1 VTPAR
6 VRLVLRVA
14 VSLGAPLAAS
24 YVLRWAGVG
33 VYLSLL
39 ISTLLSVIPGAVT
52 FVRER
57 RMDGLS
63 AYMTAMLVG
72 SVVIALL
79 SGSTRFLLAKEAIL
93 TGVTGIWFIASIA
106 ARRPLVYLFT
116 RPLLEGRFGW
126 PSSWDTL
133 WERHPRF
140 RRMWRVSSVA
150 WGVGLIGD
158 AVLRVVMAYTLP
170 PDSVPALG
178 TALYAATTVVLILG
192 NNIYYLASRVG
203 NPYSKLYQSSTVI
216 TPAL

>member
-6 VRLVLRVA
+6 ARLVLRV
-14 VSLGAPLAAS
+14 VINLGAPLAAY

-33 VYLSLL
+33 IYLSLL
-39 ISTLLSVIPGAVT
+39 TSTLLSAAPGAVT
-52 FVRER
+52 FARER

-106 ARRPLVYLFT
+106 ARRPLVFLFT
-116 RPLLEGRFGW
+116 RPLLEGRFRW
-126 PSSWDTL
+126 PSTWDTL
-133 WERHPRF
+133 WDRYPRF
-140 RRMWRVSSVA
+140 RRMWRVSSLA
-150 WGVGLIGD
+150 WGIGLFAD

-170 PDSVPALG
+170 PDTVPALG

-192 NNIYYLASRVG
+192 TNIYYFTCRVG
-203 NPYSKLYQSSTVI
+203 NPYSKLYQPS
-216 TPAL
+216 TPAPVS